1 MKGMLLLYQDQVVF
15 DDVYIGVALTKP
27 RKWANSV
34 IDGQDNNFTKP
45 LYNFFFCVFTLQA
58 FSMGFYQR
66 LFTFLSRSKSHKH
79 ASWSLSLENHKNL

>member
-45 LYNFFFCVFTLQA
+45 LYNFFLCFHT
-58 FSMGFYQR
+58 SS
-66 LFTFLSRSKSHKH
+66 LFNGFLSKVVHV
-79 ASWSLSLENHKNL
+79 SLKIKKP